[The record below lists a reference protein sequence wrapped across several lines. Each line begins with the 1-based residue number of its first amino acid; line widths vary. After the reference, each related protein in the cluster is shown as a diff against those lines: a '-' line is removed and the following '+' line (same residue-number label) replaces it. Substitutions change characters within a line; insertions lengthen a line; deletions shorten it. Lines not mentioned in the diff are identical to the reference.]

1 MKVMSSFLD
10 FMLDEDTA
18 TGALNKLQES
28 MKTRS
33 SGGNVFY
40 RYKNLDYNATST
52 IRFLPASSEIA
63 ENDVKPD
70 FWLDRKV
77 IRLRFNDPMVEGGV
91 VILPIPVMQ
100 MYKRGKTEDDIILR
114 QVTPIYDEA
123 DKLKKAGREE
133 EAKQV
138 RAKAS
143 YHWHRGETIAQC
155 FVVRSGFI
163 EQDPPENPIRIVE
176 LNKQL
181 MNVIK
186 STLHSD
192 DPEEKLEFWP
202 CHGKKGTNFVIKKT
216 KSGDWPKYD
225 AGSGFSRSGPTPWT
239 TAQIEAIQQYGMF
252 DLTNF
257 LPPRPSEDEYKM
269 LAHIVERSI
278 AGVRIWEPD
287 WEAHLENVKTYRTT
301 QDGTP
306 SEPADE
312 SLQVQVKDLAS
323 KLTGGPM
330 TSAADVVSALS
341 KTNPSLGANDPDEL
355 PETEPEAEPDVDEA
369 EEPADARTASDVRS
383 IVEKIKGRTGGK
395 TATAG

>member
-10 FMLDEDTA
+10 FMLDDDTA
-18 TGALNKLQES
+18 SGALSKLQES
-28 MKTRS
+28 MKSRS

-77 IRLRFNDPMVEGGV
+77 IRLRFNDPMVEGGI

-186 STLHSD
+186 SALHSD

-257 LPPRPSEDEYKM
+257 LPARPSEDEYKM
-269 LAHIVERSI
+269 LAQIVERSI
-278 AGVRIWEPD
+278 AGVRMWEPD
-287 WEAHLENVKTYRTT
+287 WEAHLENVKVYRTT
-301 QDGTP
+301 QDGSRVET
-306 SEPADE
+306 DD
-312 SLQVQVKDLAS
+312 SLQVQVKDIAA
-323 KLTGGPM
+323 KLNPT
-330 TSAADVVSALS
+330 TSASDVISALS
-341 KTNPSLGANDPDEL
+341 RSNPSLGANDPDDL
-355 PETEPEAEPDVDEA
+355 PDTDTEVEGDPEIEDGDA
-369 EEPADARTASDVRS
+369 EPADAKTASDVRS
-383 IVEKIKGRTGGK
+383 IVEKIKGRSGGK